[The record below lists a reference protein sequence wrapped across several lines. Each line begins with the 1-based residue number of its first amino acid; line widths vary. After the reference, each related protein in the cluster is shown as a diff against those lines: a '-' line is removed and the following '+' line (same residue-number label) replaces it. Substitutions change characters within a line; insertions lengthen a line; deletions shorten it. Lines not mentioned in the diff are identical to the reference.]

1 MDPIS
6 QKVDELFA
14 SWDKTT
20 SPGCALAVIKDG
32 EIIYKRGYG
41 MANLELGVTIRPE
54 MIFDIGSTSKQFTAL
69 SILMLARRGQLALD
83 DDISKYLPEIRK
95 YDDVVTIR
103 HMLHHISGMRDY
115 LTLMVLAGMPFEN
128 DYQEDEVVEL
138 IARQKALNFKPG
150 AEFLYSN
157 SGYFL
162 LSEIV
167 ERVSGKNLR
176 EFAEENIFKPLGM
189 KHTHFHNDFKMIVKN
204 RASGYSPKEDDGF
217 EIDMGI
223 FDVMGDG
230 ALYTSV
236 EDLYLYDQNWYH
248 NILDGGGQELIDQIQ
263 QIGVLNSGEKL
274 EYAIGVF
281 VGSYKGL
288 KTVRHGGS
296 WYGYRAEMLRFPEQ
310 KFSVICLCNLGT
322 MNPSNLANKV
332 ADIYLADLLK
342 AEQEVV
348 VKPGEPILIELP
360 VEDLQKI
367 AGFYQSESG
376 DLIQISVGKE
386 CLVLETMGQNIQ
398 LAAVEA
404 SHFVSVK
411 SSINVDLSVSQ
422 FVDGKPQEI
431 NISIENGAMK
441 FVARLIHP
449 VQPTPAEMQEYAGSY
464 RSEEVNFTHHVE
476 IKDGILQFSGKN
488 FPPKMIKLE
497 FKPTLK
503 DTFDGGMLSVH
514 FERDDKGQV
523 TGYLINAGRVKDI
536 RFDRMP

>member
-1 MDPIS
+1 
-6 QKVDELFA
+6 
-14 SWDKTT
+14 
-20 SPGCALAVIKDG
+20 
-32 EIIYKRGYG
+32 
-41 MANLELGVTIRPE
+41 
-54 MIFDIGSTSKQFTAL
+54 
-69 SILMLARRGQLALD
+69 
-83 DDISKYLPEIRK
+83 
-95 YDDVVTIR
+95 
-103 HMLHHISGMRDY
+103 
-115 LTLMVLAGMPFEN
+115 
-128 DYQEDEVVEL
+128 
-138 IARQKALNFKPG
+138 
-150 AEFLYSN
+150 
-157 SGYFL
+157 L